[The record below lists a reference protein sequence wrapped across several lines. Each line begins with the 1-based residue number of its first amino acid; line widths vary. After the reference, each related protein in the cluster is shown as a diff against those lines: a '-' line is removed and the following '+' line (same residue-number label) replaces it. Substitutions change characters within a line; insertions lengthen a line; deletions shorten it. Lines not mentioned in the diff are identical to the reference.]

1 MTHQVDEYLA
11 AGMDDFVPKP
21 IEVRR
26 LVAALEAALSA
37 SRPAADAVAACVWR

>member
-1 MTHQVDEYLA
+1 VNEYLA

-26 LVAALEAALSA
+26 LVAALESALSA
-37 SRPAADAVAACVWR
+37 SAVRGARKGAA